1 VGHGK
6 GAGLNMDARMRDMI
20 AITLVAAFCAGVAVA
35 FEQQLFVPVFLAMS
49 ALAGIA
55 AFRRSV

>member
-1 VGHGK
+1 
-6 GAGLNMDARMRDMI
+6 MDARMLDMI